1 MGIEAETW
9 TSPVSFSSK
18 FVEKISQ
25 IFWNIVFF
33 WAGVFQ
39 IVAPNWKRLSNL
51 QLSERL
57 PSAAQFREHV
67 LTITAVWYRGFQ
79 RVPQLCPQLRAPPI
93 GGKTEAEFPLRTNQ
107 SQTDCSFRQH
117 SPERVI
123 PLSRKGFWLSLPLD
137 PSIPCRRDVCRV
149 LRGPSGAPW
158 CREVAAEVPQ
168 GGAQVAVVGFAG
180 MKYSS
185 LWSRRIGATNSLR
198 IRSISPN
205 SDSHFSLFRLNS
217 KQNSVCC

>member
-39 IVAPNWKRLSNL
+39 IVAPNWKRLSNV

-79 RVPQLCPQLRAPPI
+79 RVPQLYGLVITELYGQILQLRAPSI
-93 GGKTEAEFPLRTNQ
+93 GGTTEAEFPLRTNQ

-137 PSIPCRRDVCRV
+137 PSIPCRRDVC
-149 LRGPSGAPW
+149 
-158 CREVAAEVPQ
+158 
-168 GGAQVAVVGFAG
+168 GF
-180 MKYSS
+180 
-185 LWSRRIGATNSLR
+185 
-198 IRSISPN
+198 
-205 SDSHFSLFRLNS
+205 
-217 KQNSVCC
+217 